1 MTEGKRVVVLGDN
14 SARSYLLSEVVPKV
28 FDLSATSV
36 PLHLTFFLSFLAEH
50 KNLHPVIVQGITFAQ
65 VEHVEFHALAFCGV
79 ANLEIEPLSMPVSV
93 DVVL

>member
-14 SARSYLLSEVVPKV
+14 SARPYLLSEVIPEV
-28 FDLSATSV
+28 FDLRPTSV
-36 PLHLTFFLSFLAEH
+36 PLYLTFFLSLLAEH
-50 KNLHPVIVQGITFAQ
+50 ENLHSVVVQGIALAQ